1 MKLYL
6 EPDNADEEFDDREV
20 SYKPPAGNY
29 RVIFSGFR
37 EDKSKKTGNPKIRV
51 TWDILY
57 PVDHRFQYKVW
68 KDYPLES
75 GITKQL
81 KKDLRRIFGSDISE
95 FEDATGL
102 LDIDK
107 LLGKEADAEVV
118 HKFTNEYED
127 PLVVVKTLYPAGKFK
142 LQ

>member
-6 EPDNADEEFDDREV
+6 EPDNDDGEFDDREV
-20 SYKPPAGNY
+20 SNKPSVGNY

-37 EDKSKKTGNPKIRV
+37 EIKGNKTNNMKIRV

-57 PVDHRFQYKVW
+57 PVDRYFRYKVW

-81 KKDLRRIFGSDISE
+81 KKDLRRIFGSDLSE

-118 HKFTNEYED
+118 HKLTNEYEG
-127 PLVVVKTLYPAGKFK
+127 PLVVVKALYPPGKFK

>member
-6 EPDNADEEFDDREV
+6 EPDNDDGEFDDREV

-29 RVIFSGFR
+29 RVVFSGFR
-37 EDKSKKTGNPKIRV
+37 ENKSKKTGNMKIRV
-51 TWDILY
+51 AWDILY
-57 PVDHRFQYKVW
+57 PVDHHFQYKVW

-75 GITKQL
+75 GVIKQL
-81 KKDLRRIFGSDISE
+81 KKDLRRIFGSDLSE
-95 FEDATGL
+95 FEDTAGL

-118 HKFTNEYED
+118 HKLTNEYEG
-127 PLVVVKTLYPAGKFK
+127 PLVVVKALYPPGKFK

>member
-1 MKLYL
+1 MKLYI
-6 EPDNADEEFDDREV
+6 EPDNDCEEFDDREV
-20 SYKPPAGNY
+20 SYKPPEGNY

-37 EDKSKKTGNPKIRV
+37 ENKNKKTGNIKIRV

-57 PVDHRFQYKVW
+57 PVDRRFQYKVW

-81 KKDLRRIFGSDISE
+81 KKDLRRIFGSDLSE

-107 LLGKEADAEVV
+107 LLGKEADATVV